1 MSSVVEHVVV
11 VPCRLIPSDGDN
23 REVVVEK
30 APEKSRPR
38 NAVDESQPPPRD
50 EDVVWLLYKLGA
62 EIR

>member
-11 VPCRLIPSDGDN
+11 VPCRFNPSDGDN
-23 REVVVEK
+23 REVVVEN

-38 NAVDESQPPPRD
+38 NATDESQPPRD
-50 EDVVWLLYKLGA
+50 EAVVWLLYKLGA